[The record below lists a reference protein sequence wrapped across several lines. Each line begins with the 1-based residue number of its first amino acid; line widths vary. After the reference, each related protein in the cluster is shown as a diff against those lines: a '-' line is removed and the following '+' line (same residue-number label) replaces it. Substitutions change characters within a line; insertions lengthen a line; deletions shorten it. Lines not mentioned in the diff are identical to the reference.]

1 MSLYY
6 ESQEYTLAGKL
17 LVAMP
22 YIMDPR
28 FSQAVIYVCGHDD
41 KGSMGLI
48 INRHLNSLTF
58 RELLTQLEIPCP
70 DDYHEIPI
78 YQGGPMEV
86 GRGFVL
92 HTSDHITES
101 TVIMPGGLALT
112 ATLDVLKAV
121 AEGEGPQDA
130 LLALGYVGWLAGQ
143 LEKEYQN
150 NNWISINATPEL
162 IFHTSLDNKWRLS
175 MASIG
180 VDPNNLSIELG
191 HA

>member
-1 MSLYY
+1 MDSSFDATNSFL
-6 ESQEYTLAGKL
+6 TGKL

-41 KGSMGLI
+41 QGGMGII
-48 INRHLNSLTF
+48 INRPLNSLTF
-58 RELLTQLEIPCP
+58 GELLQQLDIFY
-70 DDYHEIPI
+70 DDPVHEIPM

-92 HTSDHITES
+92 HSSDYIAES
-101 TVIMPGGLALT
+101 TVVMPGGLALT
-112 ATLDVLKAV
+112 ATLDILRSI
-121 AEGEGPQDA
+121 AEGHGPKQA
-130 LLALGYVGWLAGQ
+130 VLALGYVGWLAGQ
-143 LEKEYQN
+143 LEKEYQS

-162 IFHTSLDNKWRLS
+162 IFNTNQDDRWRLS